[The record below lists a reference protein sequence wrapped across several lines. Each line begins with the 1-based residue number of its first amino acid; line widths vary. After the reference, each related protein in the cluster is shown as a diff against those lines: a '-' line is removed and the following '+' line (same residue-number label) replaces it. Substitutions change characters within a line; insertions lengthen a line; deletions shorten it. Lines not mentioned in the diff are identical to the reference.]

1 MSTTAPAQRNCT
13 LEPAD
18 LREQSQVDELLR
30 QRKICGWKTRPS
42 DMASWKERAEAR
54 ATTLFWI
61 KPTAQPDLRVG
72 HISLDKVSEDPS
84 SLNIADL
91 FVLPEHRGGGI
102 ARAAFQAVEEMATTE
117 PYGSKNCRTL
127 LIDTLSRKYSDDE
140 KMRLEYNQLTGVW
153 PNPKGKTN
161 EEWYGR
167 MGYVT
172 YKEEP
177 LYPEIEGRPTS
188 TQKLLLASFMKKEM
202 R

>member
-1 MSTTAPAQRNCT
+1 MSATSRTQPKCT
-13 LEPAD
+13 LEPAN
-18 LREQSQVDELLR
+18 LREQAQVDELLR

-42 DMASWKERAEAR
+42 DMASWKERAEAHT
-54 ATTLFWI
+54 TTLFWI

-72 HISLDKVSEDPS
+72 HISIDKVSGDPS
-84 SLNIADL
+84 TIKISDL

-102 ARAAFQAVEEMATTE
+102 ARAAFQAVEGMATVE
-117 PYGSKNCRTL
+117 PYGSEECKTL
-127 LIDTLSRKYSDDE
+127 LIDTLSRKYSYDE
-140 KMRLEYNQLTGVW
+140 EMRREYTQLTGVE
-153 PNPKGKTN
+153 PNPKGATN

-177 LYPEIEGRPTS
+177 AYPEREGRPNG
-188 TQKLLLASFMKKEM
+188 KLLLASFMKKEI

>member
-1 MSTTAPAQRNCT
+1 MSTTTPAQPKCT
-13 LEPAD
+13 LEPAN

-54 ATTLFWI
+54 TTTLFWI
-61 KPTAQPDLRVG
+61 KPTAHPDLRVG
-72 HISLDKVSEDPS
+72 HISLDRVSGDPS
-84 SLNIADL
+84 TIKIADL
-91 FVLPEHRGGGI
+91 FVLPEQRGGGI
-102 ARAAFQAVEEMATTE
+102 ARAAFQAVEELATVG
-117 PYGSKNCRTL
+117 PYGSEECRTL
-127 LIDTLSRKYSDDE
+127 KIDTLSRKYSYDE
-140 KMRLEYNQLTGVW
+140 EMRREYTQLTGVE
-153 PNPKGKTN
+153 PNPKGATN

-177 LYPEIEGRPTS
+177 TYPEGESRPS
-188 TQKLLLASFMKKEM
+188 GKLLLASFMKKEI

>member
-1 MSTTAPAQRNCT
+1 MPASAPAQPKCT

-18 LREQSQVDELLR
+18 LRDQSQVDELLR

-54 ATTLFWI
+54 ETTLFWI
-61 KPTAQPDLRVG
+61 KPTSQPDLRVG
-72 HISLDKVSEDPS
+72 HISLDKVKGDPS
-84 SLNIADL
+84 TIKIADL

-102 ARAAFQAVEEMATTE
+102 ARAAFQTVEQMATVE
-117 PYGSKNCRTL
+117 RYGSEKCRTL
-127 LIDTLSRKYSDDE
+127 MIDTLSRKYSDDE
-140 KMRLEYNQLTGVW
+140 EMRREYTQLTGEE
-153 PNPKGKTN
+153 PKPKGATN

-177 LYPEIEGRPTS
+177 AYPETGGRRS
-188 TQKLLLASFMKKEM
+188 GKLLLASFMKKEISF
-202 R
+202 

>member
-1 MSTTAPAQRNCT
+1 M
-13 LEPAD
+13 E
-18 LREQSQVDELLR
+18 
-30 QRKICGWKTRPS
+30 
-42 DMASWKERAEAR
+42 SWKERTKAH

-72 HISLDKVSEDPS
+72 HISLDKVVGDPS
-84 SLNIADL
+84 KLKIADL

-102 ARAAFQAVEEMATTE
+102 ARAAFQAVEGMATMKA
-117 PYGSKNCRTL
+117 YGSERCRTL
-127 LIDTLSRKYSDDE
+127 LVDTLSRKYSEDE
-140 KMRLEYNQLTGVW
+140 EMRREYTQLTGEE
-153 PNPKGKTN
+153 PKTKGATN

-177 LYPEIEGRPTS
+177 TYPESQGRVS
-188 TQKLLLASFMKKEM
+188 GKLLLASFMKKEI